1 MATPR
6 AAGAGK
12 HLKKRLDNT
21 PAEVTVESLIRAFK
35 KIGKSLDVDLA
46 GLHRALK
53 RHYLNA
59 HLTSKQAQA
68 RASWDVE
75 QTRRVMTKTGLSF

>member
-6 AAGAGK
+6 AAGTGK
-12 HLKKRLDNT
+12 HLKKRLVKT
-21 PAEVTVESLIRAFK
+21 ATEVTVESLIGAFK
-35 KIGKSLDVDLA
+35 KSGKSLDVDLA
-46 GLHRALK
+46 SLHKALK

-75 QTRRVMTKTGLSF
+75 QTRRVMTKTGPLF